1 MWAEMADPM
10 RLTENEVNNL
20 IYTLIKFGFRK
31 IRSELGCP
39 PNSLIHEIMLDVL
52 DDPTVENIIEKTLLT
67 VMVKYKI
74 ELRDV
79 QVRGL
84 REHMQLTAR
93 LFMAEPYELRSDLG
107 DDKDAEEFITKH

>member
-1 MWAEMADPM
+1 MFAEMAEPM

-31 IRSELGCP
+31 IKQELGSP
-39 PNSLIHEIMLDVL
+39 PNALIHEIMLEVL
-52 DDPTVENIIEKTLLT
+52 DDPTVENIIEKTLFS

-74 ELRDV
+74 NLRDV
-79 QVRGL
+79 QIKGL
-84 REHMQLTAR
+84 REHMNLISR
-93 LFMAEPYELRSDLG
+93 LFMSEPFELRSDLG